1 MPIKTRHQVC
11 ALVLLV
17 LAANAIAQQAVDAGA
32 LQQQLQRERSPAVP
46 ELPKPVQ
53 PSAAQAP
60 AALGP
65 SIAVSGFVF
74 VGNTLLSEAKLQAV
88 VANYVG
94 RNLTYAELQGVAAAV
109 ADAYREAGWVVRSY
123 LPQQEVSNGR
133 VSIQIVEAQF
143 GQVLV
148 QSTDAEAAS
157 RVAPDIL
164 KNRVLAAQRPGEPV
178 NTLQIDRALLL
189 LGELPGVVVQGKF
202 APGQKDRETDL
213 VLQTVNAP
221 FITGD
226 VRIDNTGSRATG
238 STQLSGGVTLA
249 SPTRVGDALGLK
261 LMHTQGSDYARLAYA
276 RPVGL
281 HGAVVDVN
289 GSYLNYEVVDSNLP
303 ALQAAGSAGT
313 LGVNVGY
320 PLLRTRS
327 ASLTAALGAEHKH
340 YVNDVGN
347 IPVSNYRINT
357 LGLRVS
363 GYQGLGGGGLTAA
376 SLNVITG
383 NIDLSGSANAAAD
396 ALSVRT
402 QGRFVKLGYRVSRQQ
417 PINERISF
425 MASLRG
431 QMANK
436 NLDSAEKF
444 YLGGSSGVRAF
455 APSEAAGSAGQ
466 LVNIELQTRLSAEFN
481 LLGFYDWGRVQV
493 NADNTY
499 PGAPLQ
505 NEAILKGAGLSLG
518 WSNNKNA
525 NASLTWAQRIGR
537 NPNALANGSDSDGT
551 LVKHRFW
558 LTASLYY

>member
-11 ALVLLV
+11 ALTLLV
-17 LAANAIAQQAVDAGA
+17 LAANASAQQAVDAGA
-32 LQQQLQRERSPAVP
+32 LQQQLQRERSPAVT

-53 PSAAQAP
+53 PIAAQAP
-60 AALGP
+60 EALGP
-65 SIAVSGFVF
+65 SIAVSGFAF

-88 VANYVG
+88 VANFVG

-109 ADAYREAGWVVRSY
+109 AEAYREAGWVVRSY

-143 GQVLV
+143 GQVVV
-148 QSTDAEAAS
+148 QNTDTAAAP
-157 RVAPDIL
+157 RVAPDLL
-164 KNRVLAAQRPGEPV
+164 KSRVLAAQRPGEPV

-238 STQLSGGVTLA
+238 STQLSGDVTLA
-249 SPTRVGDALGLK
+249 SPTQVGDALQLN

-281 HGAVVDVN
+281 IGAVVDVN
-289 GSYLNYEVVDSNLP
+289 GSYLNYKVVDSNLP
-303 ALQAAGSAGT
+303 ALQATGSAST
-313 LGVNVGY
+313 LGLNVGY

-327 ASLTAALGAEHKH
+327 ASLTAALGAEQKH
-340 YVNDVGN
+340 YVNEAGN
-347 IPVSNYRINT
+347 VPVSNYRINT

-363 GYQGLGGGGLTAA
+363 GYQGMGGDGLAAA
-376 SLNVITG
+376 SLNLITG
-383 NIDLSGSANAAAD
+383 NVDLSGSANAAGD

-402 QGRFVKLGYRVSRQQ
+402 QGRFAKLGYRISRQQ
-417 PINERISF
+417 PINQRISF
-425 MASLRG
+425 LASLRG
-431 QMANK
+431 QLANK

-444 YLGGSSGVRAF
+444 YLGGGSGVRAF
-455 APSEAAGSAGQ
+455 APGEAAGSAGQ
-466 LVNIELQTRLSAEFN
+466 LANIELQTRLSAEFN

-493 NADNTY
+493 NIDNAF

-505 NEAILKGAGLSLG
+505 NEAILKGAGLSLA

-525 NASLTWAQRIGR
+525 NASLTWARRIGR